1 MQRRYAKIGLRDR
14 KCQRRPKKR
23 NDTGENPHRNGLST
37 VVVGI
42 CGFGGLDGG
51 VPSQIRTRLHLRF
64 PANRV
69 INREFCDFG
78 RFGDNFL
85 AESQCAAVTSRKIP

>member
-1 MQRRYAKIGLRDR
+1 MLRQNGSRRSKRGLNSIMRAADEMR
-14 KCQRRPKKR
+14 
-23 NDTGENPHRNGLST
+23 GLGT
-37 VVVGI
+37 
-42 CGFGGLDGG
+42 LDGG
-51 VPSQIRTRLHLRF
+51 VRSQIRTRLHLLF

-85 AESQCAAVTSRKIP
+85 AESRCAAVTSSEIP

>member
-1 MQRRYAKIGLRDR
+1 MVGNPRRNALFGVVLETRGLRR
-14 KCQRRPKKR
+14 L
-23 NDTGENPHRNGLST
+23 G
-37 VVVGI
+37 
-42 CGFGGLDGG
+42 GG
-51 VPSQIRTRLHLRF
+51 VRSQIRTRLHLRF

-85 AESQCAAVTSRKIP
+85 AESQCAAVTSRKIPYEN